1 MAVLKE
7 RDYSFDAIRGFCM
20 FLIPLQHFF
29 EADAAHSYH
38 SWEGFIYFT
47 IDLFVMQA
55 FFFLSGYFSKKPERG
70 REIAVKA
77 LLWPLLM
84 TFPFFMIIQF
94 VLDID
99 LKFNIL
105 TPPFAMWFLLCLFY
119 YRMFHKD
126 YIKIK
131 HLFGIVFL
139 LSLVAGVIPSFSATL
154 SLARAVNWMPYFLLG
169 YYCTPEQMEKVRSL
183 KWWQTS
189 LLAIFLVVGVY
200 FFMQY
205 APFSHYGAVQMS
217 TSNKMAG
224 ISWWSNIVVHL
235 AVFVVSIAFLV
246 VLFNVFGN
254 KKGYW
259 SWIGQNTMPIY
270 IFHIVIFHLIC
281 RNGLGFG
288 LFTPPAYDTP
298 LYLLYVL
305 VLATIVTTV
314 LATKP
319 FVWLYD
325 VLFGKSYDAFIYC
338 FHKIAEPVGGAVEK
352 ALLAIWPLR
361 VKAKESDE

>member
-1 MAVLKE
+1 
-7 RDYSFDAIRGFCM
+7 
-20 FLIPLQHFF
+20 
-29 EADAAHSYH
+29 
-38 SWEGFIYFT
+38 
-47 IDLFVMQA
+47 MQA

-84 TFPFFMIIQF
+84 TYPFFMIIQF
-94 VLDID
+94 VIDYD

-105 TPPFAMWFLLCLFY
+105 QPPFAMWFLLCLFY

-139 LSLVAGVIPSFSATL
+139 LSLVVGVIPSFSATL
-154 SLARAVNWMPYFLLG
+154 SF
-169 YYCTPEQMEKVRSL
+169 
-183 KWWQTS
+183 
-189 LLAIFLVVGVY
+189 
-200 FFMQY
+200 
-205 APFSHYGAVQMS
+205 
-217 TSNKMAG
+217 KMAG
-224 ISWWSNIVVHL
+224 ISWWSNIIVHL
-235 AVFVVSIAFLV
+235 AVFVVSIAFMI

-259 SWIGQNTMPIY
+259 SYIGQHTMPIY

-305 VLATIVTTV
+305 VLAAVVTTV
-314 LATKP
+314 LATPP

-325 VLFGKSYDAFIYC
+325 VIFGKSYDLFIKC
-338 FHKIAEPVGGAVEK
+338 FHRFAEPAGAAVEK
-352 ALLAIWPLR
+352 ALLAVWPFKTDR
-361 VKAKESDE
+361 ADPAAKQQD